1 MDFRLIVFSFSLW
14 LWPSWADTVTELDEL
29 SAIVYQ
35 YPSDALSSIAIIEQR
50 LNDKNSTSI
59 PRLRLSL
66 LKCHALVQLGENEA
80 AINLA
85 RMGDAKAKSLDIQQA
100 SPYFLNC
107 MAEAYIDYGDLR
119 QALTLLDTAIYQSR
133 EFEQPQSLVNGLMLR
148 GQIDTHIENDSSAL
162 EDFRLARDIY
172 PAALRQPTQWITPPQ
187 AYLQLARA
195 KLLRKK
201 GQLNQSF
208 NTAKLALTYPQTI
221 GKVRLNILLALAKIA
236 HENQEVKFRDDMI
249 LEAKILMPELATANE
264 LAESYTELAEVEFLR
279 NNDKNAIQLLNIAL
293 NTFNKNKK
301 INDSLRATRLLA
313 RIQLANGEEQQ
324 GLDLMQQAIAIG
336 QRTNQYDELVICY
349 QLLSEYFVG
358 MGNYRQAYHY
368 QLQRVDS
375 IKSSYE
381 FLKNTRL
388 LQIKA
393 QLGRY
398 QKLAQNQPPK
408 PIKLDA
414 SINDNY
420 GLIAILVFALLLPLL
435 MLLSRL
441 RKEHAAP
448 QMPHQDAPL
457 TPQERMLAL
466 IASAKQIGYP
476 ITILLI
482 NPSHLAP
489 SDVAT
494 LLDEVR
500 RKLRQQD
507 IMLDK
512 ASDQLLI
519 MLPFTSLS
527 GAKEI
532 VKQLKAVIA
541 PLPGGD
547 KVRIGM
553 AEMQHYDTL
562 SSLTKRAGI
571 DQLSRHNEQ
580 LGR

>member
-1 MDFRLIVFSFSLW
+1 
-14 LWPSWADTVTELDEL
+14 
-29 SAIVYQ
+29 
-35 YPSDALSSIAIIEQR
+35 
-50 LNDKNSTSI
+50 
-59 PRLRLSL
+59 
-66 LKCHALVQLGENEA
+66 
-80 AINLA
+80 
-85 RMGDAKAKSLDIQQA
+85 
-100 SPYFLNC
+100 
-107 MAEAYIDYGDLR
+107 
-119 QALTLLDTAIYQSR
+119 
-133 EFEQPQSLVNGLMLR
+133 
-148 GQIDTHIENDSSAL
+148 
-162 EDFRLARDIY
+162 
-172 PAALRQPTQWITPPQ
+172 
-187 AYLQLARA
+187 
-195 KLLRKK
+195 
-201 GQLNQSF
+201 
-208 NTAKLALTYPQTI
+208 
-221 GKVRLNILLALAKIA
+221 
-236 HENQEVKFRDDMI
+236 
-249 LEAKILMPELATANE
+249 
-264 LAESYTELAEVEFLR
+264 
-279 NNDKNAIQLLNIAL
+279 
-293 NTFNKNKK
+293 
-301 INDSLRATRLLA
+301 
-313 RIQLANGEEQQ
+313 
-324 GLDLMQQAIAIG
+324 
-336 QRTNQYDELVICY
+336 
-349 QLLSEYFVG
+349 

-398 QKLAQNQPPK
+398 QKLAQNQQPK

-414 SINDNY
+414 RINDNY

-441 RKEHAAP
+441 RKEHTAP

-457 TPQERMLAL
+457 TAQERMLAL

-489 SDVAT
+489 SNVAT

-500 RKLRQQD
+500 QKLRQQD

-553 AEMQHYDTL
+553 AEMQYYDTL